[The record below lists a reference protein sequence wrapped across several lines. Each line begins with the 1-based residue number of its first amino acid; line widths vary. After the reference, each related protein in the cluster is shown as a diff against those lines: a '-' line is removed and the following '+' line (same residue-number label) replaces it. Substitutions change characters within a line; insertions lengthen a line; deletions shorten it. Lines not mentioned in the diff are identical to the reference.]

1 MRQNAQNVIQ
11 LKTEYWLALLK
22 DIVNAS
28 LAGLMMEAMKLVF
41 NVIIAGSHHIIIKIN
56 KLKVPRKLEII
67 IVVMLNFQ
75 KAIV

>member
-11 LKTEYWLALLK
+11 IKTEYWLALLK
-22 DIVNAS
+22 DIANVS
-28 LAGLMMEAMKLVF
+28 LAGLMMEVMKLVF
-41 NVIIAGSHHIIIKIN
+41 NVIIVGSQHIIVKIN

-75 KAIV
+75 KATV